1 MTPRV
6 GTRGSWLR
14 PALRATPA
22 PIRQRHCSTGRSAPP
37 AASRTPLPSPA
48 ERRDAAQRNDRRRR
62 LIPTQENRMPRT
74 PPLSVL
80 ALTIALAAGAAAP
93 ALADDAAPV
102 QITLKD
108 HKFDPA
114 EPTVPAGKPIVI
126 QLANQDATPAEFESK
141 ELRVEK
147 VVAGGGSITVKV
159 RALKPGRYR
168 FFDDYHEATTQG
180 FLVAQ

>member
-1 MTPRV
+1 MTR
-6 GTRGSWLR
+6 R
-14 PALRATPA
+14 P
-22 PIRQRHCSTGRSAPP
+22 
-37 AASRTPLPSPA
+37 PLP
-48 ERRDAAQRNDRRRR
+48 
-62 LIPTQENRMPRT
+62 
-74 PPLSVL
+74 VL
-80 ALTIALAAGAAAP
+80 ALAIALAAGLAAP
-93 ALADDAAPV
+93 ALADDAAQV

-126 QLANQDATPAEFESK
+126 QLANEDPTPAEFESK

-147 VVAGGGSITVKV
+147 VVAGGGAITVKV

>member
-1 MTPRV
+1 VTLV
-6 GTRGSWLR
+6 
-14 PALRATPA
+14 A
-22 PIRQRHCSTGRSAPP
+22 PDT
-37 AASRTPLPSPA
+37 
-48 ERRDAAQRNDRRRR
+48 NF
-62 LIPTQENRMPRT
+62 QENPMFRT
-74 PPLSVL
+74 PPLFVL
-80 ALTIALAAGAAAP
+80 ALTTTLAAGVGAP

-114 EPTVPAGKPIVI
+114 ETTVAAGKPIVI

-147 VVAGGGSITVKV
+147 VVAGGGTIIVKV